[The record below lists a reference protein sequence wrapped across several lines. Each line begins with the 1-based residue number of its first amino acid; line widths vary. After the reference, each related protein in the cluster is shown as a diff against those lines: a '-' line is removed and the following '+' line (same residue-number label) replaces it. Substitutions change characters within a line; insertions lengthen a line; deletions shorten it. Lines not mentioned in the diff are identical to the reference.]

1 MSEDKKDEQFE
12 QPMIRFGGE
21 WVPAHEVWNKLETA
35 NVVADAIDRFNN
47 QFPHLSSADTR
58 SVVPLVRERLKDME
72 LKMPVGYNRP
82 DLQAI
87 AIELL
92 DAMSP
97 EDVLDVLREEHKAD
111 MGMLQLIQLAGE
123 QPYLECL
130 RREAVEFRLQRITA
144 EQAAQLWND
153 AKRPAP
159 GGGLWSKK
167 KVDDLVNFQ
176 Y

>member
-1 MSEDKKDEQFE
+1 MSQDKKNEQFE
-12 QPMIRFGGE
+12 EPMIRFGGE
-21 WVPAHEVWNKLETA
+21 WVPVHEVWDKLETA
-35 NVVADAIDRFNN
+35 NVVADAIDRFNT
-47 QFPHLSSADTR
+47 QYPYLSSADTR
-58 SVVPLVRERLKDME
+58 SVVPLVRERLKEME

-82 DLQAI
+82 DLKAV

-92 DAMSP
+92 DAMPP
-97 EDVLDVLREEHKAD
+97 EDALDVLREEHKAELTI
-111 MGMLQLIQLAGE
+111 LQLIQLAGE

-153 AKRPAP
+153 ATRPAP
-159 GGGLWSKK
+159 GGGLWTKK
-167 KVDDLVNFQ
+167 KVEDLINSQ